1 MDNIWTK
8 SYQEGIENV
17 INTDKYGSVVAIF
30 TEACQKYADLPAYA
44 NLGKCISYKDL
55 HDKSTQF
62 AAYLQK
68 AAKTKISIFIIKAKI
83 NCTFFIFSLFN
94 FLLCIFEN

>member
-17 INTDKYGSVVAIF
+17 INTDKYGSVEAIF

-68 AAKTKISIFIIKAKI
+68 QVKLLKGDRVAIMLPNVLQYPVVLFGQILSFIS
-83 NCTFFIFSLFN
+83 
-94 FLLCIFEN
+94 